1 MENPGEALV
10 DKLLARMDQEMLMR
24 NYSPRTKKSYL
35 YCIEKYLRF
44 DSEGAQHC
52 NYERIRDFLLQKRE
66 NGAGPVTYNIYLN
79 AIKFFYK
86 NVLNRRKEIPIKYA
100 KRPKAFPV
108 SLTRDEIFQ
117 IISAID
123 NYKHKLLISLAYGA
137 GLRLSEVI
145 NLNVRD
151 LNFLNKIITVEN
163 GKGSKTRNTIMP
175 EKLFFKL
182 RMYTENKDRNDYLF
196 KSNRGGR
203 LNPRTAQ
210 KIFENAL
217 KKAKIDK
224 KATFHSLRHSFATH
238 LMENGTNL
246 RFIQELLG
254 HSSIRTTQIYTH
266 TGYKMLHMVKSPL

>member
-1 MENPGEALV
+1 MENSSALLV
-10 DKLLARMDQEMLMR
+10 DKALARMNQEMLMR

-35 YCIEKYLRF
+35 YCIDKYLKL
-44 DSEGAQHC
+44 DDEGTTHC
-52 NYERIRDFLLQKRE
+52 NYEKIRSFLLQKRE
-66 NGAGPVTYNIYLN
+66 NGAGPVTFNIYLN

-100 KRPKAFPV
+100 KRPKARPV

-123 NYKHKLLISLAYGA
+123 NYKHKLLLSLAYGA
-137 GLRLSEVI
+137 GLRLSEVV

-151 LNFLNKIITVEN
+151 LNFCSKIITVEN

-182 RMYTENKDRNDYLF
+182 KMFTENKDRNDYLF
-196 KSNRGGR
+196 KSNRGGK

-224 KATFHSLRHSFATH
+224 PATFHSLRHSFATH

-266 TGYKMLHMVKSPL
+266 TGYRMLHMVKSPL